1 MATYLLINLF
11 IILIPLLLSF
21 ENKVKFHTKFKNVFL
36 TIIIVGIIFLTWDVL
51 ATKRGDWS
59 FNKEF
64 TFNINIL
71 GLPFEEILFFITV
84 PYSIL
89 FVYESLSFYL
99 KDREFNVSKLISLI
113 ISALFIF
120 TAFINSDR
128 NYTFTVLIYCGLI
141 FLLSFFYFQKIIFSK
156 VFLSTVII
164 SFIPFIA
171 VNYLLTSLPVVEYN
185 PEAITGIRISTI
197 PLEDFFY
204 SFAMITSWL
213 VVYELL
219 KKRKPE
225 KAVIN

>member
-51 ATKRGDWS
+51 ATERGDWS

-120 TAFINSDR
+120 TAFIK
-128 NYTFTVLIYCGLI
+128 F
-141 FLLSFFYFQKIIFSK
+141 
-156 VFLSTVII
+156 
-164 SFIPFIA
+164 
-171 VNYLLTSLPVVEYN
+171 
-185 PEAITGIRISTI
+185 
-197 PLEDFFY
+197 
-204 SFAMITSWL
+204 
-213 VVYELL
+213 
-219 KKRKPE
+219 
-225 KAVIN
+225 